1 MTAAAEAS
9 HSAQRRAWALWIALA
24 LSLTLNVF
32 MLGGLFWSM
41 FAPPRPALAPAERL
55 VAAARTLDLDPSQ
68 QSALEQFDMNSRDIH
83 RTLVRSNAPV
93 FRQLGAEMVKPQPD
107 PAVIQKLS
115 DQAIDNRRVFQRD
128 MTANLMKLLATLSP
142 DQRQRFADI
151 AMHRPGAPAHH
162 P

>member
-1 MTAAAEAS
+1 MTTAAEAAR
-9 HSAQRRAWALWIALA
+9 SAPRRAWAVWLALA

-41 FAPPRPALAPAERL
+41 FAPSRPAPAERL

-68 QSALEQFDMNSRDIH
+68 QSSLAQFAMNARDIH
-83 RTLVRSNAPV
+83 RALMQSNAPI
-93 FRQLGAEMVKPQPD
+93 FRQMWAEMVKPQPD

-115 DQAIDNRRVFQRD
+115 DAAIENRRTFQRN
-128 MTANLMKLLATLSP
+128 MSANLMRLLATLSP

-151 AMHRPGAPAHH
+151 AMRRPGPADRH